1 MFKIVFD
8 PWNDE
13 ACLVNNRKHSVSYYI
28 SKKINKILKQIFC
41 LNESKPL
48 IDLNI
53 LIIAEEIEKDPKTI
67 RRYIKQ
73 SEYRGHLIR
82 TKKEHKKCQVKVNN
96 FLSLNEEILSEV
108 FTEHAEKLLKECVN
122 KINKDLKKLKKH
134 KNKNL

>member
-53 LIIAEEIEKDPKTI
+53 LIIAEEIEKDAKTI
-67 RRYIKQ
+67 RRYIKKT
-73 SEYRGHLIR
+73 EDRGHLIR
-82 TKKEHKKCQVKVNN
+82 TKKKHKQCQVKVTN
-96 FLSLNEEILSEV
+96 LSSLNEEILSEV

-122 KINKDLKKLKKH
+122 KINRDFKKLN
-134 KNKNL
+134 KNKNNNL